1 MLRTE
6 SDLKENKVCIIK
18 ITKNNDN
25 DLKHAN
31 IVWMKSK

>member
-18 ITKNNDN
+18 IIKNNDT
-25 DLKHAN
+25 DLKQAN
-31 IVWMKSK
+31 ILYG

>member
-18 ITKNNDN
+18 IIKNNDN
-25 DLKHAN
+25 DLKQAN
-31 IVWMKSK
+31 ILYG